1 LTGAAA
7 PAAAEHG
14 RSATPILDESETTVE
29 TTSHWTPRRDS
40 VDGTRTFYVLN
51 ESQQPTQ

>member
-29 TTSHWTPRRDS
+29 TTSHWPPRRDS
-40 VDGTRTFYVLN
+40 VDRTRTFYVLN
-51 ESQQPTQ
+51 ESQQPAQ